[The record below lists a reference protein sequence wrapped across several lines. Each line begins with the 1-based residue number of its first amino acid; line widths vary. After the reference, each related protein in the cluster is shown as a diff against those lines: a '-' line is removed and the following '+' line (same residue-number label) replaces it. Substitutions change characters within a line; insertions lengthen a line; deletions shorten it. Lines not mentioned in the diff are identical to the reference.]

1 MDNRPVTNFSGYI
14 GAHPE
19 VTMLPSGVV
28 KITFSVATN
37 YTTIDSQTGNTS
49 EQVQWNTCT
58 CIGEYAKTLSHYLK
72 SGTFVVI
79 QGRVLL
85 NQWVDKV
92 TQEKRSRTVIGIDS
106 CTFVETVKRTP
117 QYQAEESE
125 QPAPQPK
132 ATRAQPAKKTPAPKP
147 QTPVYA
153 HDLEDDLPF

>member
-1 MDNRPVTNFSGYI
+1 MDNRPTTSFSGYI

-19 VTMLPSGVV
+19 VTLLPSGVT
-28 KITFSVATN
+28 KISFSVATN
-37 YTTIDSQTGNTS
+37 YTTIDSQTGNTN

-92 TQEKRSRTVIGIDS
+92 TQEKRNRTVIGIDS
-106 CTFVETVKRTP
+106 CQFVETVKRTP
-117 QYQAEESE
+117 KYQVEEAEL
-125 QPAPQPK
+125 PVP
-132 ATRAQPAKKTPAPKP
+132 QPAKKTPAPKP
-147 QTPVYA
+147 QTPVY
-153 HDLEDDLPF
+153 DLDLDLPF

>member
-1 MDNRPVTNFSGYI
+1 MDNRPATSFSGYI
-14 GAHPE
+14 GAQPE
-19 VTMLPSGVV
+19 VTLLPSGVT
-28 KITFSVATN
+28 KISFSVATN
-37 YTTIDSQTGNTS
+37 YTTMDSQTGNTS

-106 CTFVETVKRTP
+106 CTFVETVRRTP
-117 QYQAEESE
+117 QYQAEAE
-125 QPAPQPK
+125 QQTSQPK
-132 ATRAQPAKKTPAPKP
+132 ATRAQPAKKTP
-147 QTPVYA
+147 TPVY
-153 HDLEDDLPF
+153 DLDDDLPF